1 MTKLLIVA
9 SLLLAG
15 CATGPTT
22 IILVHPTSAERVR
35 CEFYSNP
42 HPMAVLEDQRRT
54 ENCAQQ
60 YEGLGFVRATNL
72 TADQKAALSSKP
84 TAQRVE

>member
-1 MTKLLIVA
+1 MNKLLIVG
-9 SLLLAG
+9 SLFLAG

-22 IILVHPTSAERVR
+22 IILVHPTTAERVR

-54 ENCAQQ
+54 ENCARQ
-60 YEGLGFVRATNL
+60 YEGLGFIRAENL
-72 TADQKAALSSKP
+72 TPQQKEIISKP
-84 TAQRVE
+84 TGTPK